1 MKSDPQSKKP
11 QDTSW
16 NKVAGWYDDLLT
28 TDEDSYQSKVIVP
41 NLLRV
46 LNLSKGLPAQAGEFV
61 FDLACGQGYFA
72 NLFARN
78 GATVVASDLSKRLIE
93 TAIKNSSKEIAFH
106 VSPAHK
112 APFLKDA
119 SVDIIVI
126 VLAIQNI
133 ENVSEVFAECK
144 RVLKK
149 DGRLVM
155 VLNHPAFRVPQGS
168 DWTFVNDTQYRMV
181 GKYLSESKV
190 SIDMTPGEKDIKK
203 KIKTISFH
211 RPLQYYMKLL
221 AKNGLAITRLEEW
234 ISHKKSQKGPR
245 QLAEDVARKE
255 IPLFMCIEVRK
266 I

>member
-1 MKSDPQSKKP
+1 M
-11 QDTSW
+11 
-16 NKVAGWYDDLLT
+16 
-28 TDEDSYQSKVIVP
+28 
-41 NLLRV
+41 
-46 LNLSKGLPAQAGEFV
+46 
-61 FDLACGQGYFA
+61 
-72 NLFARN
+72 
-78 GATVVASDLSKRLIE
+78 IE
-93 TAIKNSSKEIAFH
+93 TAIKNSPKEIVFH
-106 VSPAHK
+106 IAPAHK

-119 SVDIIVI
+119 SVDVVVI

-211 RPLQYYMKLL
+211 RPLQYYVKLL

-245 QLAEDVARKE
+245 QIAEDIARKE
-255 IPLFMCIEVRK
+255 IPIFMCIEVKK